1 MAETFYW
8 DAVRRAHDEE
18 MARDDLVFTIG
29 EEIGLPGGTYKAT
42 QGLFDKYGEDRV
54 IDAPISEN
62 SYTGLG
68 IGASMIGCRPIIE
81 IMSVNFALLATDQII
96 NAAAKIRYMS
106 GGQLQCPV
114 VVRSPGGVA
123 HQLGAQHSGRLEKIF
138 AGTAGLRVVTPAF
151 PADAYGMLKT
161 AVRCDDPVIILEH
174 EAIYNLKGEV
184 PEEEHFAPLEGAQVV
199 REGTDV
205 TLIGYLASTHWNLA
219 AADKL
224 AEAGISAEVVDLRS
238 LKPIDRDTIYRSVAK
253 THKAMVTTEDE
264 APVGM
269 SAEIL
274 AILHEECFFELDAP
288 PKRVTAADVPIPYN
302 HKLEKAA
309 LPDGESVAAATKTML
324 GTA

>member
-1 MAETFYW
+1 MAQAFYW

-18 MARDDLVFTIG
+18 LANDPLVFAIG
-29 EEIGLPGGTYKAT
+29 EDIGLPGGTYKAT
-42 QGLFDKYGEDRV
+42 QGLFEKYGEQRV

-68 IGASMIGCRPIIE
+68 TGASMTGCRPIIE

-106 GGQLQCPV
+106 GGQVACPIV
-114 VVRSPGGVA
+114 IRSPGGVA
-123 HQLGAQHSGRLEKIF
+123 HQLGAQHSGRLEKLF
-138 AGTAGLRVVTPAF
+138 AGTSGLRVVTPAF

-161 AVRCDDPVIILEH
+161 AVRCNDPVVILEH

-184 PEEEHFAPLEGAQVV
+184 AGEEHFAPLEGAQVV

-205 TLIGYLASTHWNLA
+205 TLIGYLMSTHWNLA

-224 AEAGISAEVVDLRS
+224 AEVGISAEVIDLRA
-238 LKPIDRDTIYRSVAK
+238 LKPIDGETIRASLAK
-253 THKAMVTTEDE
+253 THKAVIATEDE

-269 SAEIL
+269 SAEIM
-274 AILHEECFFELDAP
+274 AVINEQCFFELDGP
-288 PKRVTAADVPIPYN
+288 PVRVTAEDVPVPYN
-302 HKLEKAA
+302 ENLERAA
-309 LPDGESVAAATKTML
+309 IPDADRVAAATHKLL
-324 GTA
+324 GSS